1 MEMFRPDIYQ
11 QSIFKIDYK
20 KLKKSGIKCLLF
32 DLDNTLS
39 AMSISM
45 PDAKTKSLI
54 STLDDMGFKV
64 IIMSNSGK
72 KRVEPFKE
80 HLNVD
85 AAFKSFKP
93 LKKKYLKILKIYNYK
108 DTEIAAI
115 GDQLITDIYGANRMG
130 FTSILVNPI
139 GDYDFTISKFSQIL
153 ERKIYRKLN
162 KLGLLTKGKY
172 YD

>member
-1 MEMFRPDIYQ
+1 MGMIYQ
-11 QSIFKIDYK
+11 KIK
-20 KLKKSGIKCLLF
+20 GTVVLF
-32 DLDNTLS
+32 DLDNTIS
-39 AMSISM
+39 AMSLSL
-45 PDAKTKSLI
+45 PDAKTKSLM
-54 STLDDMGFKV
+54 STLNDMGFKI

-72 KRVEPFKE
+72 NRVEPFKD

-115 GDQLITDIYGANRMG
+115 GDQLVTDIYGANRMG

-139 GDYDFTISKFSQIL
+139 GDYDFTIS
-153 ERKIYRKLN
+153 R
-162 KLGLLTKGKY
+162 TKSI
-172 YD
+172 